1 MTDPVFVHTARTR
14 RRTCPA
20 CQTPLDA
27 ATSLSLDAADPQPT
41 LSPGDLTGCAGC
53 GTILVVTRAGFRV
66 ATDKDLST
74 LDPKLRAILLQFVAE
89 HPTGQRRS

>member
-20 CQTPLDA
+20 CQTRLDA
-27 ATSLSLDAADPQPT
+27 ATGLSLTDRQPT
-41 LSPGDLTGCAGC
+41 LSPGDVTACAGC
-53 GTILVVTRAGFRV
+53 GTILVVTREGFRV

-74 LDPKLRAILLQFVAE
+74 VDPKLRAILLQFVAE
-89 HPTGQRRS
+89 HHTGRRRS